1 MFVPFTSLA
10 VAAAGPAAQVV
21 ITTPSTS
28 ISSDGVLQLDAT
40 IYDALNNVVEGEI
53 MWSST
58 NGTVEAGGLFF
69 PWSAGQVTLRA
80 EHAGFNDTVVV
91 TVEAGWG
98 QSIESNTTNSPQ
110 AKQPYQLQAN
120 LLDSHGNPRTG
131 QGVVWSVD
139 GEYVGQGQPL
149 WTPPT
154 LGLYEVVARFDQME
168 QQVIMEA
175 IAGDPYEFIFEENLV
190 IRSGFGVLLSP
201 SLVDSF
207 GQEMNDT
214 LAGMKA
220 WTAENGSITAEG
232 FFFATAPGI
241 WNISVRAGS
250 VFGNGTIRVIPADA
264 AIVSIQIVPDQES
277 YQSGEVYRLDAVR
290 TDSSGYTSP
299 VPVPIGNWS
308 VGNGA
313 VAQVGDEVHWTP
325 GKVGSFTMEVV
336 DSDVAASKEVTVN
349 HGAAVSTQ
357 LVASLPR
364 LSAGSQVALVH
375 EATDAFGNVWQ
386 VNGTLNKT
394 SNDQSTAE
402 IFSSY
407 ATFTPKL
414 TETIRFS
421 ATYFDN

>member
-1 MFVPFTSLA
+1 
-10 VAAAGPAAQVV
+10 
-21 ITTPSTS
+21 
-28 ISSDGVLQLDAT
+28 
-40 IYDALNNVVEGEI
+40 
-53 MWSST
+53 
-58 NGTVEAGGLFF
+58 
-69 PWSAGQVTLRA
+69 
-80 EHAGFNDTVVV
+80 
-91 TVEAGWG
+91 
-98 QSIESNTTNSPQ
+98 
-110 AKQPYQLQAN
+110 
-120 LLDSHGNPRTG
+120 
-131 QGVVWSVD
+131 
-139 GEYVGQGQPL
+139 
-149 WTPPT
+149 
-154 LGLYEVVARFDQME
+154 
-168 QQVIMEA
+168 MEA

-190 IRSGFGVLLSP
+190 IRSGFGVLLNP

-220 WTAENGSITAEG
+220 WTAENGSITTEG

-336 DSDVAASKEVTVN
+336 DSDVAASKDS
-349 HGAAVSTQ
+349 HGESWCCSIHTTCGKFTSIKCRVCKLRWSMRRQ
-357 LVASLPR
+357 MHLEMYGKL
-364 LSAGSQVALVH
+364 
-375 EATDAFGNVWQ
+375 
-386 VNGTLNKT
+386 NGTLITKT
-394 SNDQSTAE
+394 SNDQSTCGN
-402 IFSSY
+402 IYSSY
-407 ATFTPKL
+407 ATFH
-414 TETIRFS
+414 S
-421 ATYFDN
+421 